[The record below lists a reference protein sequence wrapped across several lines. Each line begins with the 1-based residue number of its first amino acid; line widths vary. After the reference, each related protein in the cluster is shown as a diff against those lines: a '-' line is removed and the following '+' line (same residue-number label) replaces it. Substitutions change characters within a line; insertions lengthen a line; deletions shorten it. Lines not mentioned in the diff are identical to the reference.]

1 MLGQIVCNDLE
12 HVGAS
17 AIAGLSELDGLLA
30 LEISSIQHNVKHR
43 LSENFA
49 RLASV
54 FKKYYL

>member
-30 LEISSIQHNVKHR
+30 LVISSIQHNVKNR
-43 LSENFA
+43 PSENFA

-54 FKKYYL
+54 F